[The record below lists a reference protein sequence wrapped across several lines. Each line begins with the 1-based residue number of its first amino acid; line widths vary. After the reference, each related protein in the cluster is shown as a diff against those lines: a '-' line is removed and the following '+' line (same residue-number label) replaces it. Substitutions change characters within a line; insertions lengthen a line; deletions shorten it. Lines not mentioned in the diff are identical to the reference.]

1 MIGDEEAFA
10 ARIAGIR
17 DPGDAT
23 THASMIQDGV
33 DRSMIIITIEVDCRP
48 AMTQAVKEQIAMD
61 LERYGDVRVKSIDD
75 IKPDEPEQ
83 ITMF

>member
-1 MIGDEEAFA
+1 
-10 ARIAGIR
+10 
-17 DPGDAT
+17 
-23 THASMIQDGV
+23 
-33 DRSMIIITIEVDCRP
+33 MIIITIEVDCRP
-48 AMTQAVKEQIAMD
+48 SMTQAVKEQIAMD